1 MSQNNFKTRVL
12 FATLR
17 PTARLAQAYGVSLK
31 DMKHLLELA
40 YYQQSRASG
49 LKMREMSEQMDIGMS
64 KVGLLSKQLKEHF
77 VEPEEGLHR
86 QIIALLWAQPLSLS
100 KLAQALGIAASKL
113 ETSLET
119 LIEEGRI
126 RRIEGRTDVFELTG
140 SRQSM
145 DIHAWLARVDG
156 LNTLFDNVTRAIR
169 ARFDDNDERAMVR
182 NLAFRVRKQDLQKL
196 NDFYQ
201 EQLLPLILELDRA
214 VEREKDSTPM
224 TMTVLWAPD
233 EDEE

>member
-1 MSQNNFKTRVL
+1 MSENNFKTRVL

-17 PTARLAQAYGVSLK
+17 PAAKLAQAYGVSLK
-31 DMKHLLELA
+31 DMRHLLELA
-40 YYQQSRASG
+40 TYQQARSRG
-49 LKMREMSEQMDIGMS
+49 LKMREMSEQMDISMS

-77 VEPEEGLHR
+77 VEPEEGLYR
-86 QIIALLWAQPLSLS
+86 QVIALLWAQPLSLS
-100 KLAQALGIAASKL
+100 RLAQALEISPDRL

-119 LIEEGRI
+119 LIQEGRI
-126 RRIEGRTDVFELTG
+126 RRIDGRTDLFELTG

-169 ARFDDNDERAMVR
+169 ARFDHNDDHAMVR
-182 NLAFRVRKQDLQKL
+182 NLAFRLRKQDVQKL
-196 NDFYQ
+196 NKFY
-201 EQLLPLILELDRA
+201 EKQLLPLILELDQA
-214 VEREKDSTPM
+214 VESEEDSLPM

-233 EDEE
+233 EEKI